1 MIGRKLENGIQSLTF
16 QIGDW
21 TSGLQEFQNK
31 RIAWISVWIRFDI
44 NRKLIRTLIKV
55 WSVLLSPIKGPRQV
69 IWANWTLSQENHL
82 LVLDKQN
89 SSAEVKPFL
98 LSQAVGDCRE
108 TVFVGHDRAIAH
120 RNSQWLWPSARD
132 LHKIKPDK
140 IPAWR
145 VQVVKKSYL
154 FSRNYWKLMFSGK
167 GGVRFLNDPSP
178 KRLPMLLQMVIC
190 TAI

>member
-140 IPAWR
+140 IPAW
-145 VQVVKKSYL
+145 V
-154 FSRNYWKLMFSGK
+154 GK
-167 GGVRFLNDPSP
+167 GLLKSTVREE
-178 KRLPMLLQMVIC
+178 LL
-190 TAI
+190 AIDGCWGRGSWFSLEIQPRGWGLEKWLRG